1 MFCIAQLARLLTCQV
16 VQSGRDVHDSEDAI
30 VSEIRI
36 LLQLSEWKYIVPLLL
51 KALSIDLSGLL
62 YVQEDWLRY
71 FYSFL
76 GISTILMLHEIHYH
90 IELNLWERIVFGS
103 F

>member
-1 MFCIAQLARLLTCQV
+1 M
-16 VQSGRDVHDSEDAI
+16 VQSGGDVHDSEDAI

-36 LLQLSEWKYIVPLLL
+36 LHQLSEWKYAVPLLL
-51 KALSIDLSGLL
+51 KALSIDLSG
-62 YVQEDWLRY
+62 DWLRY

-76 GISTILMLHEIHYH
+76 VISTILRLHEIHYQ
-90 IELNLWERIVFGS
+90 IKLNLSERIVFGS

>member
-1 MFCIAQLARLLTCQV
+1 M

-36 LLQLSEWKYIVPLLL
+36 LHQLSEWIYVVPLLL
-51 KALSIDLSGLL
+51 KALSINSSGLL
-62 YVQEDWLRY
+62 YVRDWLRY

-76 GISTILMLHEIHYH
+76 GNSTILMLHEIHYQ